1 MINNLFYMSG
11 YGIFVWSSFFITFF
25 VCGIFYYKTRKTLK
39 KYEKEFAKELEE
51 LSAEKR
57 KLVQVLDNN
66 VANNPAFVTP
76 DWEQRI
82 DAYET
87 YYDEIQQKEGPANI
101 DAIIQ
106 SKYPTWEYEALEKAR
121 KLREAEKELGY
132 TEDEINM
139 IKQSFSPQT
148 SSVTLTSAFS
158 SLYGPSLFGDLEEE
172 DDDDGTE
179 SEDD

>member
-1 MINNLFYMSG
+1 MFY
-11 YGIFVWSSFFITFF
+11 
-25 VCGIFYYKTRKTLK
+25 
-39 KYEKEFAKELEE
+39 
-51 LSAEKR
+51 
-57 KLVQVLDNN
+57 N
-66 VANNPAFVTP
+66 
-76 DWEQRI
+76 
-82 DAYET
+82 ET
-87 YYDEIQQKEGPANI
+87 QQKEGPANV

-121 KLREAEKELGY
+121 KLRQMERELGY
-132 TEDEINM
+132 TDDEINM

>member
-1 MINNLFYMSG
+1 MDTDVKDAS
-11 YGIFVWSSFFITFF
+11 
-25 VCGIFYYKTRKTLK
+25 
-39 KYEKEFAKELEE
+39 KESALTK
-51 LSAEKR
+51 AEKR
-57 KLVQVLDNN
+57 KLLEVLDDNI
-66 VANNPAFVTP
+66 ANNPAFVTP

-82 DAYET
+82 DAYEM
-87 YYDEIQQKEGPANI
+87 YYNEIQQKEGPANI

-106 SKYPTWEYEALEKAR
+106 SKYPTWEYQALEKAR
-121 KLREAEKELGY
+121 KLRQMERELGY

>member
-1 MINNLFYMSG
+1 MRLGVRVAFDAG
-11 YGIFVWSSFFITFF
+11 RPTEQLEPEEFFN
-25 VCGIFYYKTRKTLK
+25 KW
-39 KYEKEFAKELEE
+39 YENIDQMDIDVKDASKESALTK
-51 LSAEKR
+51 AEKR
-57 KLVQVLDNN
+57 KLLEVLDDNI
-66 VANNPAFVTP
+66 ANNPAFVTP

-82 DAYET
+82 DAYEM
-87 YYDEIQQKEGPANI
+87 YYNEIQQKEGPANI

-106 SKYPTWEYEALEKAR
+106 SKYPAWEYQALEKAR
-121 KLREAEKELGY
+121 KLRQMERELGY
-132 TEDEINM
+132 TDDEINM

>member
-1 MINNLFYMSG
+1 MDTDVKDAS
-11 YGIFVWSSFFITFF
+11 
-25 VCGIFYYKTRKTLK
+25 
-39 KYEKEFAKELEE
+39 KESALTK
-51 LSAEKR
+51 AEKR
-57 KLVQVLDNN
+57 KLLEVLDDNI
-66 VANNPAFVTP
+66 ANNPAFVTP

-82 DAYET
+82 DAYEM
-87 YYDEIQQKEGPANI
+87 YYNEIQEKEGPANI

-106 SKYPTWEYEALEKAR
+106 SKYPAWEYQALEKAR
-121 KLREAEKELGY
+121 KLRQMERELGY
-132 TEDEINM
+132 TDDEINM